1 MQRIYVAG
9 ASKSYELWKQQKQL
23 KTIGMNEAQNVY
35 DEGYIYQFSQN
46 STHRN
51 KMQPQKHWI
60 QRYHPM
66 EHLSN
71 DQKDHPSPHKN
82 SHKLYDKRGIPFL
95 SLKES
100 QKKLRQQYDKKI
112 SQSRES

>member
-35 DEGYIYQFSQN
+35 DEGYIHQFLQN
-46 STHRN
+46 STRRN

-71 DQKDHPSPHKN
+71 DQKDHPSLYKN
-82 SHKLYDKRGIPFL
+82 SHKLYDKKGHPFYEFEGK
-95 SLKES
+95 LKETETT
-100 QKKLRQQYDKKI
+100 I
-112 SQSRES
+112 W